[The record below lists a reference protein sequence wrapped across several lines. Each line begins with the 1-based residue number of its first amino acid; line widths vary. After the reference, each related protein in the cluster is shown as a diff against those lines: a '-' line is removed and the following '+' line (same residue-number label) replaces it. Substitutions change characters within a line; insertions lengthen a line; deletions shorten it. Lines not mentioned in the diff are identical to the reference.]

1 MARAGRWFY
10 SRRGGTIGNRSRD
23 TLRTSP
29 LSRLSGAA
37 RGLSARLLALTVL
50 FVLLG
55 EVFIYVPSIARYRL
69 IFLEERIEAARLA
82 ALAVE
87 AAPDQAVADALGA
100 ALPARADIVAAVVE
114 RPDGR
119 KTILGGG
126 MATEPDAHFD
136 LREATFL
143 SLIGHAFDTLRHGG
157 ARTIRV
163 VGTAAGEPP
172 GTLVDIRL
180 PEASLHAAMI
190 DYSGRILALSLV
202 LAFIV
207 AGLVYLS
214 LHWLMIRPL
223 GRMTDS
229 LISFRRAPEDAA
241 ATIAV
246 SGRRDEIGL
255 AQRELHVMQRRVR
268 AALRQKARLAA
279 VGAGV
284 AKINHDLRNMLAT
297 AALLSDRL
305 ADARDPDVRK
315 LAAPMVS
322 AIDRAAALCTQT
334 LTYATAGVPEPRRSS
349 FALAPLVDEV
359 ESALPIAAGGTIVWC
374 NDVPPG
380 LRVSADRDQAYRVVT
395 NLARNAVEALAGRAE
410 GGTVRIGA
418 RREAADTIVE
428 IADTGPG
435 LPDEA
440 RNHLFEAFSGAGKS
454 DGTGLGLAI
463 ARDLM
468 HNHGGAISLD
478 RSGPTGTVFSLRFPD
493 PPAGEEAKPYRA

>member
-1 MARAGRWFY
+1 MARAGRRFY
-10 SRRGGTIGNRSRD
+10 SRRRGTTGNRSRGA
-23 TLRTSP
+23 LRTSP
-29 LSRLSGAA
+29 LSRLSEAA
-37 RGLSARLLALTVL
+37 RGLSVRLLALTVL

-55 EVFIYVPSIARYRL
+55 EVLIYVPSISRYRQV
-69 IFLEERIEAARLA
+69 FLDERIEAAHLA

-87 AAPDQAVADALGA
+87 AAPDRSVTEALGA
-100 ALPARADIVAAVVE
+100 ALLARVGVSAAVVE

-126 MATEPDAHFD
+126 MAGAPDARFD
-136 LREATFL
+136 LREAPPL
-143 SLIGHAFDTLRHGG
+143 SLIGHALDTLRHGG
-157 ARTIRV
+157 ARTIQV
-163 VGTAAGEPP
+163 VGTADGEPP
-172 GTLVDIRL
+172 GTLVHIL
-180 PEASLHAAMI
+180 LSEASLHTAMI

-214 LHWLMIRPL
+214 LHWLMVRPL

-241 ATIAV
+241 ATIEV

-305 ADARDPDVRK
+305 ADARDPEVRK
-315 LAAPMVS
+315 LAAPVVS

-334 LTYATAGVPEPRRSS
+334 LTYATAGGLEPRRAS
-349 FALAPLVDEV
+349 FTLAPLVDEV
-359 ESALPIAAGGTIVWC
+359 ESALPIAAGGAIVWR

-380 LRVSADRDQAYRVVT
+380 LRVSADRDQVYRVVL
-395 NLARNAVEALAGRAE
+395 NLARNAVEALAGRTA

-418 RREAADTIVE
+418 RREATVTIVE

-440 RNHLFEAFSGAGKS
+440 RNHLFEAFAGAGRS

-468 HNHGGAISLD
+468 HNHGGEIGLD
-478 RSGPTGTVFSLRFPD
+478 RSDPTGTVFSLRFPD
-493 PPAGEEAKPYRA
+493 PPAGEEAKPYEA